1 MSRFK
6 NLIEQEVERYND
18 EVVEII
24 MSSDTVEDAIEL
36 VTTTLRHPM
45 DLYYDFIECEIREFY
60 AEQHRG
66 DE

>member
-45 DLYYDFIECEIREFY
+45 DLDYDLSLIHI
-60 AEQHRG
+60 
-66 DE
+66 